1 MGNAAMR
8 LAARLK
14 RNRVGRAESAGRTSL
29 SKDAISQ
36 ISAIRTAQL
45 IFRETARAV
54 SPNGFLRPGEFRE
67 IAGMSHSVTEAIE
80 AIARGE
86 IVIVTDDGD
95 RENEGDLICA
105 ASLCTPEKMAF
116 IIRHSS
122 GIVCAPG

>member
-36 ISAIRTAQL
+36 ISAIRTPGASHVTAQL

-67 IAGMSHSVTEAIE
+67 IAGMSHSVTAGIWG
-80 AIARGE
+80 IARGAK
-86 IVIVTDDGD
+86 VKD
-95 RENEGDLICA
+95 A
-105 ASLCTPEKMAF
+105 A
-116 IIRHSS
+116 
-122 GIVCAPG
+122 